1 MRDMIGMMLSG
12 QAPDTA
18 AYQTVS
24 VIPNQ
29 VDKSSYAECYFDRNA
44 HGEKVMQLSMEIR
57 KCLKT
62 MHKMAQTKMMQVM
75 EWKMTEIWKATLMIL
90 EVRQKLRYVS
100 IGRQCL
106 QVKRNGK
113 NDASPIFALLSYSH
127 IPDLR

>member
-57 KCLKT
+57 NLVKT
-62 MHKMAQTKMMQVM
+62 DIASRVRDRFRGDEEVLEDNAQDGADEDDAGYGM
-75 EWKMTEIWKATLMIL
+75 EDDRDMEGDLDDFGGETEA
-90 EVRQKLRYVS
+90 
-100 IGRQCL
+100 
-106 QVKRNGK
+106 
-113 NDASPIFALLSYSH
+113 
-127 IPDLR
+127 